1 MNAPDHLRNH
11 NMNDDS
17 NANTSLG
24 DLHNTNEDGQNLNS
38 SPSRRGNKFSKAVTG
53 AVERFTMSYN
63 NGRSDPNIAAD
74 LNDSGIDASTKSLAI
89 SKKGKKRRR

>member
-11 NMNDDS
+11 NMNEDS

-38 SPSRRGNKFSKAVTG
+38 SPSRRGNKLSKAVTG